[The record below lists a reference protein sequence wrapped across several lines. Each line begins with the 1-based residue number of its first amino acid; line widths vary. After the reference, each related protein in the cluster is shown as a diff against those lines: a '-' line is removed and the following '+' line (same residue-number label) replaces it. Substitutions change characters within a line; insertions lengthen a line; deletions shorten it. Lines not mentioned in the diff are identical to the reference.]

1 MEIDIIEGL
10 RDNIKYLEDRNFELD
25 FKISSAS
32 LYIKE
37 YLGNFLE
44 DREIEDLLK
53 ILDGS
58 RNVFLENIIKEKLKL
73 EQALSDT
80 ESTSQEIISEL
91 KKDIINLIII
101 LNKNTDDLEATEEEF
116 DSLDKWSKLIEEGD
130 RQ

>member
-1 MEIDIIEGL
+1 MKVDVIESL
-10 RDNIKYLEDRNFELD
+10 RDNIKDLEDRNFELD

-73 EQALSDT
+73 KQALSDT
-80 ESTSQEIISEL
+80 ESISKEIISEL
-91 KKDIINLIII
+91 GKDIINLISII
-101 LNKNTDDLEATEEEF
+101 NKNTDDLEATEEEF
-116 DSLDKWSKLIEEGD
+116 GSLDKWSELIEESD
-130 RQ
+130 K

>member
-1 MEIDIIEGL
+1 MKVDVIESL
-10 RDNIKYLEDRNFELD
+10 RDNIKDLEDRNFELD

-73 EQALSDT
+73 ERKVDKLEQALNDT
-80 ESTSQEIISEL
+80 EGTAKEIISKKFL
-91 KKDIINLIII
+91 K
-101 LNKNTDDLEATEEEF
+101 
-116 DSLDKWSKLIEEGD
+116 SKKTN
-130 RQ
+130 Q

>member
-1 MEIDIIEGL
+1 MEIDVIESL
-10 RDNIKYLEDRNFELD
+10 RDNIKDLEERNFELD

-73 EQALSDT
+73 KQALSDT
-80 ESTSQEIISEL
+80 ESISKENISEL
-91 KKDIINLIII
+91 GKDIINLISII
-101 LNKNTDDLEATEEEF
+101 NKNTDDLEATEEEF
-116 DSLDKWSKLIEEGD
+116 GSLDKWSELIEESD
-130 RQ
+130 K